1 MMSKEASEQ
10 ALLIEKQGRCTIK
23 GGNIKQVYFLPNG
36 DKWQVSRG
44 GALSIV
50 SNYKRL
56 TQTIGLDRTRAIQE
70 AERELDLLRIE
81 LRNAEDDGSKVKRER
96 EDYKRNWQ
104 QHNNSFKANDAE
116 IKTLENQI
124 DDLRAEAE
132 AAETL
137 NFDTSD
143 LEDESKASEEF
154 YRNLKEKEV
163 DIIRA
168 IEELKPAT
176 QVLHRNIEE
185 ISARNSKIA
194 EDINS
199 MEKK

>member
-1 MMSKEASEQ
+1 M
-10 ALLIEKQGRCTIK
+10 
-23 GGNIKQVYFLPNG
+23 
-36 DKWQVSRG
+36 
-44 GALSIV
+44 
-50 SNYKRL
+50 
-56 TQTIGLDRTRAIQE
+56 
-70 AERELDLLRIE
+70 
-81 LRNAEDDGSKVKRER
+81 
-96 EDYKRNWQ
+96 
-104 QHNNSFKANDAE
+104 
-116 IKTLENQI
+116 ENQI

-143 LEDESKASEEF
+143 LDDESKAAEEL

-163 DIIRA
+163 GIIRA

-185 ISARNSKIA
+185 ISARNTKIA